1 MILFALLVRQHT
13 HKNVPTAGHLLN
25 HLLLV
30 LLRFRLVNHEKIVTR
45 SLLLDVPSQR
55 VLVLLAELA
64 RDGGEDIDC
73 GGSLTAAYLTSRL
86 ELPLHLM
93 LEVVSAAAGDARL
106 LHALLLI
113 GPGRQ
118 GRLSSSGGLLG

>member
-1 MILFALLVRQHT
+1 M
-13 HKNVPTAGHLLN
+13 HLLN
-25 HLLLV
+25 LLLLV
-30 LLRFRLVNHEKIVTR
+30 VLLLLLRLVNHEKIVTR
-45 SLLLDVPSQR
+45 SLLLDVSSQR

-64 RDGGEDIDC
+64 RDGGEDIDG

-93 LEVVSAAAGDARL
+93 LEVVSTAAGDARL

-113 GPGRQ
+113 DPGRQ
-118 GRLSSSGGLLG
+118 GRLPASGGLLR